1 MQYSFP
7 HENPDP
13 HPALIWLRELIEHE
27 KLYFSLDA
35 LLMYAMTL
43 IIETPVI
50 MIRIVLVAIAWNI
63 VTLIEDHTLTGSSN
77 AWICL
82 ALIPTFWSALALITP
97 LGSAWWWRT
106 RAGGRD
112 PSSREQLAYQD
123 ATELLQ
129 ANSET
134 PLPRP
139 AHWFVID
146 TPQPD
151 AAVVGNALMLSRGL
165 LETEHLPA
173 VLAHELGH
181 LATPD
186 GRVTAA
192 LNRTVIFSN
201 PFGHGTD
208 EANRGNGNDDD
219 RSPQERGRG
228 RGHWITRMQ
237 EAHKQ
242 LTGPSELDPM
252 IDLAYG
258 LLKIVFYLSL
268 LAKGGL
274 GLWITKPAW
283 GQYWR
288 AREYKADQYAAQ
300 LGQAEELADFLEIH
314 ALIHDHPVPYLWL
327 TEHTHPPTE
336 LRIDKLRN
344 PNNEGDE
351 PASDDDDNG
360 GDDDDGG
367 EPSLGTPGAGP
378 LIA

>member
-1 MQYSFP
+1 MQDSSSFP
-7 HENPDP
+7 QDQGQDP
-13 HPALIWLRELIEHE
+13 HPALVALRELVEQE
-27 KLYFSLDA
+27 KQFYSPEA
-35 LLMYAMTL
+35 LVMYGVTLMLEA
-43 IIETPVI
+43 PVI
-50 MIRIVLVAIAWNI
+50 LIRIMLVAIAWNV
-63 VTLIEDHTLTGSSN
+63 VTLIEDHTVTASSE
-77 AWICL
+77 AWIYIG
-82 ALIPTFWSALALITP
+82 LIPTAWSVLALITS
-97 LGSAWWWRT
+97 LGSAWWWHT

-123 ATELLQ
+123 AIELLQ
-129 ANSET
+129 ANSEE

-139 AHWFVID
+139 GHWFVID

-186 GRVTAA
+186 GRLTAA
-192 LNRTVIFSN
+192 LNRIVILSN
-201 PFGHGTD
+201 PFGHSTD
-208 EANRGNGNDDD
+208 DQDEED
-219 RSPQERGRG
+219 RRRLQGPNRG

-252 IDLAYG
+252 IDIAYG

-288 AREYKADQYAAQ
+288 VREYKADEYAAK

-314 ALIHDHPVPYLWL
+314 ALIHDHPVPFMWL

-351 PASDDDDNG
+351 PASDDDNG
-360 GDDDDGG
+360 GGG
-367 EPSLGTPGAGP
+367 DEPSPGTPDAGP
-378 LIA
+378 LTA